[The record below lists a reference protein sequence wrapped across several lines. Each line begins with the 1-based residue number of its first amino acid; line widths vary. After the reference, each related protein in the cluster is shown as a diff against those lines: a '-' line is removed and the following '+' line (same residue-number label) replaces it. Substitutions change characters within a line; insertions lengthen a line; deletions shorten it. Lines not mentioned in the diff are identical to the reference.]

1 MSGTTYTAGSSSSP
15 RPVPKVTKVDRV
27 FLQSNQKLA
36 QPQTHSH
43 SPPSLEL
50 TAHHFVLRFPAS
62 TEEPFTI
69 PYTLINS
76 LVRLPS
82 LPTHDR
88 QTRIYP
94 LGVRLRTFQIYAL
107 GFDSEALA
115 TDVFETVKSYAVLR
129 SPEQLYAF
137 HRQPGVPPSQ
147 SSSSSSQSGW
157 KFYDP
162 KKEFTRQGIGSRT
175 KAWRFTDL
183 NQTYS
188 FSPTYPNQLV
198 VPSRISDQTLNYAAK
213 YRSKARIPALTY
225 LHWANYGSITRC
237 SQPMVGLKG
246 NRSVQDEKLIEAIFS
261 SHIFADP
268 NSKAAQAAAAASA
281 AASQSGGVAAL
292 GPSAGMVIY
301 GATSTN
307 LIIDARPTTNAMAN
321 VAKGAG
327 SENMEHYRGCKK
339 AYLGIDNIHVMRD
352 SLHKLSEALKE
363 AEPPLSFP
371 ALAENSANLL
381 DRAATLNASRLAA
394 VGGGGGGANGNVY
407 ATYRGRPGGGNSAA
421 YHSGGI
427 PAPAKPLDTYA
438 LKRSNWLKHIAAL
451 MEGTMMIVRNV
462 HINSSHALIHC
473 SDGWDRTTQLAALAQ
488 ICLDPYFRTLDGM
501 AVLIE
506 KDWLSFGHRFEDR
519 SGHLGHPSRFVTD
532 PGHGEPYAAEE
543 WDQDGNEINGNGG
556 GGGESEGF
564 EAQAAVNAIWGF
576 TKQLT
581 AGFGGG
587 GGSGGGAA
595 SATNLR
601 EISPVFHQFLDCVW
615 QLMRQF
621 PNRFEYNV
629 AFLVE
634 LHAQV
639 YSCEY
644 GTFLLNSERERHALG
659 MDDGKVVSLEEK
671 TPSLWDDLLGGGAG
685 DGQRRKRW
693 VNEKYEPSLDAPT
706 RPFASS
712 SSEAEKADPAVADE
726 KKETDA
732 SSSTTASDISS
743 ASASA
748 SASASSPNPTK
759 FGDMGVLLAN
769 PREVRFFADL
779 FRRDEREMNALIN
792 AEAVERARYAQ
803 RLADAAAGAMSQKTA
818 AAAAL
823 ESPGVGVGVGAVPVP
838 VAVAVEAGSA
848 DPGRDP
854 VAAAAFASASST
866 SLSSSSGAGA
876 GVGGTETAASSPAA
890 GRAGVVDLGT
900 TMSASRIDGARLG
913 YQARVPR
920 QPAATMPRSGSGAL
934 ALGVGGGAQPPPA
947 SVSAG
952 AAAGVHRPGAVASA
966 TPGGESGMDDAG
978 ARMKNLFMGGWGK
991 IQNVIASAGQAAA
1004 SAPPSGP
1011 APGTAGWQS
1020 QPNIPPHPQAQA
1032 QAQGR
1037 RQGSENPWAASVVEP
1052 SARSAG
1058 FELGSSDLS
1067 EWDRSADS
1075 HSASGGSSGLELRQG
1090 REKHGALPSLPTP
1103 PPPPAKDDGRLKEGQ
1118 PGYISQ
1124 TQSNTL
1130 TGNPWA
1136 AGGSASAS
1144 RSAGHTVRL
1153 EDVFGAEQ
1161 ARNQQARSGGPT
1173 GAGAGAG
1180 AGLWASSAEQQGG
1193 GRGERKRSPSP
1204 AVVGQGQ
1211 HLSSTTG
1218 GASTAAAPMGS
1229 SSSYPPPPPPPA
1241 SSGPPT
1247 PSSGVEYDPLGVGA
1261 L

>member
-1 MSGTTYTAGSSSSP
+1 MSGTTYAAGSSSSP
-15 RPVPKVTKVDRV
+15 RPIPKVTKVNRV
-27 FLQSNQKLA
+27 LFQSNQKTA
-36 QPQTHSH
+36 YSQAK

-50 TAHHFVLRFPAS
+50 TPHHFVLRFPPAHTTT
-62 TEEPFTI
+62 TEDGQEEDTLKI

-82 LPTHDR
+82 LPTQERH
-88 QTRIYP
+88 TRVYP

-129 SPEQLYAF
+129 TPEQLYAF
-137 HRQPGVPPSQ
+137 HRQPSAPSAQ
-147 SSSSSSQSGW
+147 TSSSSHNGW

-237 SQPMVGLKG
+237 SQPLVGLKG

-301 GATSTN
+301 GATTTN

-352 SLHKLSEALKE
+352 SLNRVTDALKE
-363 AEPPLSFP
+363 AEPPLFFP
-371 ALAENSANLL
+371 PPPPSVGENSSALL
-381 DRAATLNASRLAA
+381 DRAGTLNGAA
-394 VGGGGGGANGNVY
+394 RTAAAAGGGANGSLY
-407 ATYRGRPGGGNSAA
+407 ATYRPGRPGSSS
-421 YHSGGI
+421 HSGG
-427 PAPAKPLDTYA
+427 PAPPKPIDTYA

-488 ICLDPYFRTLDGM
+488 ICLDPYFRTLEGM

-532 PGHGEPYAAEE
+532 PGHGEPVVAAEE
-543 WDQDGNEINGNGG
+543 WDEDGNEISGGGNGS
-556 GGGESEGF
+556 GESEGF

-587 GGSGGGAA
+587 GSSGGSSG
-595 SATNLR
+595 SPTNLR

-621 PNRFEYNV
+621 PQRFEYNT

-639 YSCEY
+639 YSCES
-644 GTFLLNSERERHALG
+644 GTFLLNSERERRALG
-659 MDDGKVVSLEEK
+659 MDDGKVVALEEK
-671 TPSLWDDLLGGGAG
+671 TPSLWDELLGG
-685 DGQRRKRW
+685 DGSRKKKW
-693 VNEKYEPSLDAPT
+693 LNEKYDPSLD
-706 RPFASS
+706 RPAVPS
-712 SSEAEKADPAVADE
+712 SSETEKAGAASEE
-726 KKETDA
+726 KTDTSELA
-732 SSSTTASDISS
+732 SSTVTLVSDSTTTPA
-743 ASASA
+743 
-748 SASASSPNPTK
+748 K

-779 FRRDEREMNALIN
+779 FRRDEREINALVN
-792 AEAVERARYAQ
+792 AEAAERARYAQ
-803 RLADAAAGAMSQKTA
+803 RLADAAAGAMLSPRTA
-818 AAAAL
+818 TAL
-823 ESPGVGVGVGAVPVP
+823 ESTGVPVP

-854 VAAAAFASASST
+854 AAALA
-866 SLSSSSGAGA
+866 LGAT
-876 GVGGTETAASSPAA
+876 VGE

-900 TMSASRIDGARLG
+900 TMSASRIDGARLA
-913 YQARVPR
+913 YQPRVPR
-920 QPAATMPRSGSGAL
+920 QPSATMPRSASGASLGLAGGGSG
-934 ALGVGGGAQPPPA
+934 GVQPPGSSP
-947 SVSAG
+947 SA
-952 AAAGVHRPGAVASA
+952 ARPGEV
-966 TPGGESGMDDAG
+966 DDAG
-978 ARMKNLFMGGWGK
+978 ARMKNLFLGGWGK
-991 IQNVIASAGQAAA
+991 IQNVIASAGQAA
-1004 SAPPSGP
+1004 SGVQAPVVGPLPGQTGP
-1011 APGTAGWQS
+1011 ATWAGGHHH
-1020 QPNIPPHPQAQA
+1020 QPQPQQAQV
-1032 QAQGR
+1032 QVQPVR
-1037 RQGSENPWAASVVEP
+1037 RQGSEANPWAAGESPVR
-1052 SARSAG
+1052 AGRSG
-1058 FELGSSDLS
+1058 GLELGSAADVTD
-1067 EWDRSADS
+1067 WDRSAGS
-1075 HSASGGSSGLELRQG
+1075 SGGSGMMELNSGRPLVRP
-1090 REKHGALPSLPTP
+1090 EKGSLP
-1103 PPPPAKDDGRLKEGQ
+1103 PPPPPSKESAEGR
-1118 PGYISQ
+1118 YVSQ
-1124 TQSNTL
+1124 TQSATL

-1136 AGGSASAS
+1136 VAAAAAPRSGG
-1144 RSAGHTVRL
+1144 GNVRL
-1153 EDVFGAEQ
+1153 EDVFGDEQ
-1161 ARNQQARSGGPT
+1161 ARSRS
-1173 GAGAGAG
+1173 AA
-1180 AGLWASSAEQQGG
+1180 
-1193 GRGERKRSPSP
+1193 
-1204 AVVGQGQ
+1204 
-1211 HLSSTTG
+1211 
-1218 GASTAAAPMGS
+1218 TAAAA
-1229 SSSYPPPPPPPA
+1229 PPA
-1241 SSGPPT
+1241 SSGAGLSAWDADQQERSGRLRSTSPFGQHGSSTATTSSRAASPMMASSYPPLPPPPSSSTTLAPSEKAEGPPT
-1247 PSSGVEYDPLGVGA
+1247 PGSGMEYDPLGVGA